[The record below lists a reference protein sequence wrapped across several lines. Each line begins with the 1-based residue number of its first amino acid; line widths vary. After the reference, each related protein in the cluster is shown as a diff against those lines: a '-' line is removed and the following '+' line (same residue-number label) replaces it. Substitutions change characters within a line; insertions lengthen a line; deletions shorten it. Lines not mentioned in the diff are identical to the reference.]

1 MKAACTVWSGGKLG
15 DYIKE
20 LPIAIQGLMIGSVMQ
35 FAAISIL
42 LGIGS
47 YEDIKTRE
55 IPNWISVIIAMTAV
69 INFRLEN
76 LLGLIVAVIFFSVA
90 LATGKIGGGDV
101 KLIAA
106 LSIVCGLWGSFALLL
121 FAQISMLIF
130 YGVSVIVQKL
140 RGRTAD
146 KSLPFVPFIFIGYL
160 VTKIFF

>member
-1 MKAACTVWSGGKLG
+1 
-15 DYIKE
+15 
-20 LPIAIQGLMIGSVMQ
+20 MIGSIMQ

-47 YEDIKTRE
+47 FLDIKTRE

-76 LLGLIVAVIFFSVA
+76 LWGLIVAVIFFSVA

-121 FAQISMLIF
+121 FAQIAMLFFYAGNYIF
-130 YGVSVIVQKL
+130 CKINGK
-140 RGRTAD
+140 TAD
-146 KSLPFVPFIFIGYL
+146 KALPFVPFITFGYVL
-160 VTKIFF
+160 TTILF

>member
-1 MKAACTVWSGGKLG
+1 
-15 DYIKE
+15 
-20 LPIAIQGLMIGSVMQ
+20 MIGSVMQ

-47 YEDIKTRE
+47 YMDIKTRE
-55 IPNWISVIIAMTAV
+55 IPNWISVIVAMTAV
-69 INFRLEN
+69 INFRLDN
-76 LLGLIVAVIFFSVA
+76 LWGLIVAVIFFSVA

-121 FAQISMLIF
+121 FAQISMLVFYAGKYIF
-130 YGVSVIVQKL
+130 CKINGK
-140 RGRTAD
+140 TAE

>member
-1 MKAACTVWSGGKLG
+1 
-15 DYIKE
+15 
-20 LPIAIQGLMIGSVMQ
+20 MIGSVMQ

-47 YEDIKTRE
+47 YMDIKTRE
-55 IPNWISVIIAMTAV
+55 IPNWISVIVAMTAV
-69 INFRLEN
+69 INFRLDN
-76 LLGLIVAVIFFSVA
+76 LWGLIVAVIFFSVA

-106 LSIVCGLWGSFALLL
+106 LSVVCGLWGSFALLL
-121 FAQISMLIF
+121 FAQISMLVFYAGKYIF
-130 YGVSVIVQKL
+130 CKINGK
-140 RGRTAD
+140 TAE

>member
-1 MKAACTVWSGGKLG
+1 
-15 DYIKE
+15 
-20 LPIAIQGLMIGSVMQ
+20 MIGSVMQ

-47 YEDIKTRE
+47 YMDIKTRE
-55 IPNWISVIIAMTAV
+55 IPNWISVIVAMTAV

-76 LLGLIVAVIFFSVA
+76 LCGLIVAVIFFSVA
-90 LATGKIGGGDV
+90 LATGKIGSGDV

-130 YGVSVIVQKL
+130 YAGNYIFRKIN
-140 RGRTAD
+140 GKTAD
-146 KSLPFVPFIFIGYL
+146 KALPFVPFIFIGYL
-160 VTKIFF
+160 VSKLIF

>member
-1 MKAACTVWSGGKLG
+1 
-15 DYIKE
+15 
-20 LPIAIQGLMIGSVMQ
+20 MQ

-47 YEDIKTRE
+47 YKDIKTRE
-55 IPNWISVIIAMTAV
+55 IPNWISIAVLITA
-69 INFRLEN
+69 FFYFSLEN
-76 LLGLIVAVIFFSVA
+76 LWGIIVAVIFFSVA

-106 LSIVCGLWGSFALLL
+106 LSVICGLWGSFALLL
-121 FAQISMLIF
+121 FAQIAMLVF

-146 KSLPFVPFIFIGYL
+146 KNLPFVPFIFIGYL
-160 VTKIFF
+160 ASKLIF

>member
-1 MKAACTVWSGGKLG
+1 
-15 DYIKE
+15 
-20 LPIAIQGLMIGSVMQ
+20 MIGSVMQ

-47 YEDIKTRE
+47 YMDIKTRE
-55 IPNWISVIIAMTAV
+55 IPNWISVIVAMTAV

-76 LLGLIVAVIFFSVA
+76 LCGLIVAVIFFSVA
-90 LATGKIGGGDV
+90 LATGKIGSGDV

-121 FAQISMLIF
+121 FAQIAMLIF

-146 KSLPFVPFIFIGYL
+146 KALPFVPFIFIGYL

>member
-1 MKAACTVWSGGKLG
+1 
-15 DYIKE
+15 
-20 LPIAIQGLMIGSVMQ
+20 MIGSVMQ
-35 FAAISIL
+35 FAAISVL

-47 YEDIKTRE
+47 YMDIKTRE
-55 IPNWISVIIAMTAV
+55 IPNWISVIVAMTAI

-76 LLGLIVAVIFFSVA
+76 LWGFIVAVIFFSVA

-106 LSIVCGLWGSFALLL
+106 LSVVCGLWGRFALLL

-130 YGVSVIVQKL
+130 YAGNYIFRKIN
-140 RGRTAD
+140 GKTAD
-146 KSLPFVPFIFIGYL
+146 KALPFVPFIFIGYL

>member
-1 MKAACTVWSGGKLG
+1 
-15 DYIKE
+15 
-20 LPIAIQGLMIGSVMQ
+20 MIGSVMQ

-47 YEDIKTRE
+47 YMDIKTRE
-55 IPNWISVIIAMTAV
+55 IPNWISVIVAMTAV

-76 LLGLIVAVIFFSVA
+76 LWGIIVAVIFFSVA

-106 LSIVCGLWGSFALLL
+106 LSVVCGLWGSFALLL
-121 FAQISMLIF
+121 FSQISMLVF
-130 YGVSVIVQKL
+130 YGVSVIVQNL

-146 KSLPFVPFIFIGYL
+146 KALPFVPFITFGYVL
-160 VTKIFF
+160 TAILF

>member
-1 MKAACTVWSGGKLG
+1 
-15 DYIKE
+15 
-20 LPIAIQGLMIGSVMQ
+20 MIGSVMQ

-55 IPNWISVIIAMTAV
+55 IPNWVSVIIAITAI

-76 LLGLIVAVIFFSVA
+76 LWGLIVAVVFFSVA

-106 LSIVCGLWGSFALLL
+106 LSVVCGLWGSFALLL

-140 RGRTAD
+140 RGKTAD

-160 VTKIFF
+160 VTKTFF